1 MIIILKNVS
10 LKKALNFK
18 YIYKKMIFLL
28 TLNSIRIIILYK
40 KLQKKVLQI
49 IFVTL
54 YKLH

>member
-18 YIYKKMIFLL
+18 YIYKKMIFFLL

-40 KLQKKVLQI
+40 KLQKKSVANYFCHAL
-49 IFVTL
+49 
-54 YKLH
+54 